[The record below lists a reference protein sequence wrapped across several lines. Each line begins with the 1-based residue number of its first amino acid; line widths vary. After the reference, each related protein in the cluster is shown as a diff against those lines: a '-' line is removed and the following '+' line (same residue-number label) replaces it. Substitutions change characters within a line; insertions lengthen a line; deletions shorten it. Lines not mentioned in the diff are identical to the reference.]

1 MSMTQRI
8 VDELREQAALLDTY
22 GLDLSQRAERPAEAL
37 HRIARRIREC
47 ADDLGDD

>member
-8 VDELREQAALLDTY
+8 VDELRQIAGEIYALAEKAENSEKFTELR
-22 GLDLSQRAERPAEAL
+22 GLSDSIRAL
-37 HRIARRIREC
+37 